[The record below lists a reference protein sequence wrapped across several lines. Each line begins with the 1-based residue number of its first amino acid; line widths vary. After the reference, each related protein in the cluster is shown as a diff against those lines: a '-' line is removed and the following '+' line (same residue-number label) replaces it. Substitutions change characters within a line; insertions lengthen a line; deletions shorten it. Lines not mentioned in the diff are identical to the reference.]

1 MNNTCTN
8 MFWLPHRHYKAIF
21 QVSDQGSTSN
31 VFQLLAMADLK
42 EYSKHCCA
50 SLEGIKRRFED
61 KDYGGTSQAVEAAK
75 EFLSIGKK
83 MMIRF
88 QTLRKKPEERKQ
100 WIRDTFGGDA
110 ISKKSLNVQQSLL
123 VSKIV
128 SRQVPAVE
136 ASIMQVAVRAAPGVT
151 SKESLCLTYDTS
163 CEKFK
168 AVVCG
173 DNENMT
179 KMFDTPKEAKG
190 WLLSMGKCSEAGAQN
205 IIYIDIYIYNTYM

>member
-1 MNNTCTN
+1 
-8 MFWLPHRHYKAIF
+8 MFWLPHRHYKTIF

-123 VSKIV
+123 VSKLV

-190 WLLSMGKCSEAGAQN
+190 WLLSMGNVQRPGHKTL
-205 IIYIDIYIYNTYM
+205 YIYIYI